1 MDAGRGRR
9 RRGLPSCIRLK
20 KPTKTVLLHECVDDG
35 SSSVS
40 TLQGV
45 KTSTPFVR
53 TRRSSPFD
61 STSVLFSGWLH
72 WLAEWEESG
81 EQGEILKS
89 CAKLNGES
97 LGWIFNVGT
106 GGDFKIV
113 HKLNGGSLGWILNV
127 EWLRSLRKRGEVLK
141 SCAKLNGESLG
152 WCLPVGTHYYLLLI
166 SVQRQARIG

>member
-1 MDAGRGRR
+1 MDFQSGMVALAPESGG
-9 RRGLPSCIRLK
+9 GFKI
-20 KPTKTVLLHECVDDG
+20 
-35 SSSVS
+35 
-40 TLQGV
+40 
-45 KTSTPFVR
+45 VR
-53 TRRSSPFD
+53 K
-61 STSVLFSGWLH
+61 
-72 WLAEWEESG
+72 AEWGESG
-81 EQGEILKS
+81 ERGEILKS

-113 HKLNGGSLGWILNV
+113 HKLNGGSLGWIFNV

-166 SVQRQARIG
+166 SVQSEVWIGTSHSRGGPR

>member
-1 MDAGRGRR
+1 MRKRAN
-9 RRGLPSCIRLK
+9 
-20 KPTKTVLLHECVDDG
+20 
-35 SSSVS
+35 
-40 TLQGV
+40 
-45 KTSTPFVR
+45 
-53 TRRSSPFD
+53 
-61 STSVLFSGWLH
+61 

-113 HKLNGGSLGWILNV
+113 HKLNGGSLGWIFNV

-141 SCAKLNGESLG
+141 SCGKLNGESLG

-166 SVQRQARIG
+166 SVQSGVWIGTRHGRGGPLS

>member
-1 MDAGRGRR
+1 MDFQSGMVALAPESGG
-9 RRGLPSCIRLK
+9 GFKI
-20 KPTKTVLLHECVDDG
+20 
-35 SSSVS
+35 
-40 TLQGV
+40 
-45 KTSTPFVR
+45 VR
-53 TRRSSPFD
+53 K
-61 STSVLFSGWLH
+61 
-72 WLAEWEESG
+72 AEWGESG
-81 EQGEILKS
+81 ERGEILKS

-113 HKLNGGSLGWILNV
+113 HKLNGGSLGWIFNV

-166 SVQRQARIG
+166 SVQSEVWIGTSHSRGGCRYID

>member
-1 MDAGRGRR
+1 MDFQSGMVALAPESGG
-9 RRGLPSCIRLK
+9 GFKI
-20 KPTKTVLLHECVDDG
+20 
-35 SSSVS
+35 
-40 TLQGV
+40 
-45 KTSTPFVR
+45 VR
-53 TRRSSPFD
+53 K
-61 STSVLFSGWLH
+61 
-72 WLAEWEESG
+72 AEWGESG
-81 EQGEILKS
+81 ERGEILKS

-113 HKLNGGSLGWILNV
+113 HKLNGGSLGWIFNV

-166 SVQRQARIG
+166 SVQSEVWIDMSHSRGPPPSTSSAQW

>member
-1 MDAGRGRR
+1 MDFQSGMVALAPESGG
-9 RRGLPSCIRLK
+9 GFKI
-20 KPTKTVLLHECVDDG
+20 
-35 SSSVS
+35 
-40 TLQGV
+40 
-45 KTSTPFVR
+45 VR
-53 TRRSSPFD
+53 K
-61 STSVLFSGWLH
+61 
-72 WLAEWEESG
+72 AEWEESG
-81 EQGEILKS
+81 ERGEVSKS

-166 SVQRQARIG
+166 SVQRQGGIG

>member
-1 MDAGRGRR
+1 MDFQSGMVALAPESGG
-9 RRGLPSCIRLK
+9 GFKI
-20 KPTKTVLLHECVDDG
+20 
-35 SSSVS
+35 
-40 TLQGV
+40 
-45 KTSTPFVR
+45 VR
-53 TRRSSPFD
+53 K
-61 STSVLFSGWLH
+61 
-72 WLAEWEESG
+72 AEWGESG
-81 EQGEILKS
+81 ERGEILKS

-113 HKLNGGSLGWILNV
+113 HKLNGGSLGWIFNV

-166 SVQRQARIG
+166 SVQSEVWIGTSHSRPPPSIRMNNHA